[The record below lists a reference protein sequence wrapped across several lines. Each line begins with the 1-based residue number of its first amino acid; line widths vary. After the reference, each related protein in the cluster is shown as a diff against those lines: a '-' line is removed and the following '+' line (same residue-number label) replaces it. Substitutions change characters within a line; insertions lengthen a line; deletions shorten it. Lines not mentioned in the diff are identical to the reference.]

1 MALNFI
7 YQGGR
12 IAYKHCVIE
21 ISSYLHCIVEM
32 YCENDIVDFG
42 VVHYSDAF
50 LAEYLNFTHIN
61 RTYQVECDIGYLYA
75 GQQNISCDSQ
85 SNILDDPQ
93 WAVNISTC
101 GEPLFSCSQ

>member
-1 MALNFI
+1 MVFFFFFQAEDGIRDDLVTGVQTCALPI
-7 YQGGR
+7 
-12 IAYKHCVIE
+12 
-21 ISSYLHCIVEM
+21 

-75 GQQNISCDSQ
+75 GEQNISCESQ